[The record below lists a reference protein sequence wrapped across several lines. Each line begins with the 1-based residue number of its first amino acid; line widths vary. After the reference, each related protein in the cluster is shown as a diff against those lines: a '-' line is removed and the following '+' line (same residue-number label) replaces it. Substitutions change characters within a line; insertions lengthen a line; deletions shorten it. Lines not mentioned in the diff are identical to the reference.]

1 MLIPKSSLSLTALLV
16 FVSLYSRFL
25 LLSIN
30 SVTNTLTQLE
40 TGIKTDTKGGI
51 QVYKALLEPVPNPFK
66 KTGRAESKTVP
77 LLFVEVGGDLNQM
90 KISLANRA
98 ICDWQIRLKKK
109 KKPKEGEC
117 PFYQPSTQSMEL
129 RSFFGHMSR
138 QYHWQITAKSL
149 TGFDGALCHVMGEVY
164 SQREEIWVSD
174 TIFNI

>member
-1 MLIPKSSLSLTALLV
+1 M
-16 FVSLYSRFL
+16 
-25 LLSIN
+25 
-30 SVTNTLTQLE
+30 TNTLTQLE

-66 KTGRAESKTVP
+66 KTGRAESKTAP
-77 LLFVEVGGDLNQM
+77 LLFLEIGGDLNQT

-98 ICDWQIRLKKK
+98 ICDWQIRLKK

-138 QYHWQITAKSL
+138 QYHWQITEKSL
-149 TGFDGALCHVMGEVY
+149 TGFDGALFHVMAEVY
-164 SQREEIWVSD
+164 SQREKTWVSD
-174 TIFNI
+174 TIFNICFKRNELKIKEILMFYYFLTGCKGLR